1 MVVQYELDAISEE
14 EIAKL
19 KKTKKTRR
27 KNKNKSLSKE
37 KNRLEDNSKKNGDKM
52 IEPMVVKSNL
62 VEDDDEE
69 ENMVEKEDVKEKNE

>member
-19 KKTKKTRR
+19 KKTKKTRK

-37 KNRLEDNSKKNGDKM
+37 KNRLEDNSKKGDKM

-62 VEDDDEE
+62 VE
-69 ENMVEKEDVKEKNE
+69 

>member
-62 VEDDDEE
+62 VE
-69 ENMVEKEDVKEKNE
+69 